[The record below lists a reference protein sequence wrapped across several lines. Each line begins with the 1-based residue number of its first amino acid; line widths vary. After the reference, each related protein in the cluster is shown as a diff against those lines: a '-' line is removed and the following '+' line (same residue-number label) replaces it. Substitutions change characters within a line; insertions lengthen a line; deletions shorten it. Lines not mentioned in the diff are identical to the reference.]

1 MFKLYETLA
10 PARQLEL
17 AVRAKTPIQLA
28 QTFAAYVGQ
37 FYDREAFDAL
47 ARQVADLYDAAG
59 TDGAGTFRWQLDR
72 RLCERSRPPVTWDV
86 APARSDRVD
95 RVDRAA

>member
-10 PARQLEL
+10 PTQQLEF
-17 AVRAKTPIQLA
+17 AVRAKTPTQLA

-47 ARQVADLYDAAG
+47 ARQVQDLYDVERA
-59 TDGAGTFRWQLDR
+59 DTFRSQLDR
-72 RLCERSRPPVTWDV
+72 RLCDRYHVPVAWEV
-86 APARSDRVD
+86 APQPVGL
-95 RVDRAA
+95 AA